1 MKTKYQAPEEGSTL
15 MVTIGVVAT
24 MLVLLGSAIEYT
36 THISRVS
43 QRSRKTAVAMEIADG
58 HLEVLYSNWRNIYRT
73 TWTTLSNNQGG
84 TDKAIVGTNFF
95 YTTKW
100 SPAPAP
106 TVVPNMSPAATPPT
120 IQLPASTNFP
130 TEPNYTVTQYR
141 IQAVDPMITLD
152 ANETSTVNP
161 AATPPSADGPNTW
174 QKSYFYLA
182 AADITVPTTTGTV
195 TAKVR
200 RIFEKKFDNPWTY
213 GMFYVD
219 DLELHPTVGFTMD
232 GPIHTNGNLY
242 IGTSNFTTL
251 NRLEYAG
258 EYVNGFSPNDTSHSN
273 HTAPNLVADM
283 PPYQV
288 SPYLP
293 FGWNL
298 NLDGTSNNNKSYH
311 ELIERPVTGI
321 TDPLSEIRLHN
332 QAGYRILIDA
342 NNAITMTAKD
352 GSTPSTAEW
361 NEIVGAI
368 TTNEA
373 IQDAREG
380 TFVRLASVS
389 VFDLVDKLNKLPSW
403 NGIVYISDT
412 SAKTVD
418 NAGNVTNAG
427 TPVNVTINGNTVST
441 VKRGIRFK
449 NGATLPTGGLTIIS
463 ENPIYIQGN
472 FNTGGSP
479 PSNSGTYT
487 SPTVSGYTRRN
498 AAIVGDAVTILSANW
513 NDSNSNTGDVKDRVS
528 INTTVNAA
536 IVAGNVPSN
545 STYSG
550 GGENFVRFLEDW
562 SKSGGQHFTYYGSM
576 VQLYK
581 SQQATGVWQSP
592 GGSSTYKSPTRHW
605 YYDKNFGSGSPPGN
619 LQVAA
624 YLQQQRWY
632 QVY

>member
-1 MKTKYQAPEEGSTL
+1 

-24 MLVLLGSAIEYT
+24 MLVLLGSAVEYT

-43 QRSRKTAVAMEIADG
+43 QRSRKTAIAMEIADG

-106 TVVPNMSPAATPPT
+106 TVVPNMSPAATPPI
-120 IQLPASTNFP
+120 IQLPDKTNFP
-130 TEPNYTVTQYR
+130 SETNYTVTQYR

-182 AADITVPTTTGTV
+182 AADVTVPTTTGSV

-213 GMFYVD
+213 AIFYVD
-219 DLELHPTVGFTMD
+219 DLEFQPTTALSMD
-232 GPIHTNGNLY
+232 GPIHTNGSLY
-242 IGTSNFTTL
+242 IGTSNFTTT
-251 NRLEYAG
+251 NRLEFAG
-258 EYVNGFSPNDTSHSN
+258 EYVNGFSPLDNTHSGP
-273 HTAPNLVADM
+273 TAPNLVSDM
-283 PPYQV
+283 PPSQV

-311 ELIERPVTGI
+311 ELIERPVSG
-321 TDPLSEIRLHN
+321 TDPLSEIRLYN

-342 NNAITMTAKD
+342 SNVITITTKSGATINAGDFNAI
-352 GSTPSTAEW
+352 
-361 NEIVGAI
+361 VGNI
-368 TTNEA
+368 TTN
-373 IQDAREG
+373 QGMYDAREVG
-380 TFVRLASVS
+380 YVRVASV
-389 VFDLVDKLNKLPSW
+389 DIAGLATELKKLNDW
-403 NGIVYISDT
+403 NGLIYLSDT

-427 TPVNVTINGNTVST
+427 TAVNVTLNGTTAST
-441 VKRGIRFK
+441 LKRGIRIK
-449 NGATLPTGGLTIIS
+449 NGATLPTGGMTFIS
-463 ENPIYIQGN
+463 ENPIYIQGD
-472 FNTGGSP
+472 FNTGANP

-487 SPTVSGYTRRN
+487 DPDASGYARRN
-498 AAIVGDAVTILSANW
+498 AAVIGDAVTVLSGAWLDTNS
-513 NDSNSNTGDVKDRVS
+513 DKTTPQRDASNTT
-528 INTTVNAA
+528 INAA
-536 IVAGNVPSN
+536 IVAGNIPSN
-545 STYSG
+545 NSYSG
-550 GGENFVRFLEDW
+550 GGENFVRLLEDW
-562 SKSGGQHFTYYGSM
+562 SGNHFTYYGSM

-581 SQQATGVWQSP
+581 SQQGTGAWVTP
-592 GGSSTYKSPTRHW
+592 GGTVYKSPIRHW
-605 YYDKNFGSGSPPGN
+605 YYEPNFGNSSPPGN

>member
-1 MKTKYQAPEEGSTL
+1 

-43 QRSRKTAVAMEIADG
+43 QRSRKTAIAMEIADG

-95 YTTKW
+95 YTAKW

-106 TVVPNMSPAATPPT
+106 TPVPNMAPAATPPT
-120 IQLPASTNFP
+120 IPLPASTNFP
-130 TEPNYTVTQYR
+130 SEANYTVTQYR

-152 ANETSTVNP
+152 ANENSTVSP

-182 AADITVPTTTGTV
+182 AADVTVPTTTGTV

-213 GMFYVD
+213 AMFYVD
-219 DLELHPTVGFTMD
+219 DLEFQPTTALSMD
-232 GPIHTNGNLY
+232 GPIHSNGSLY
-242 IGTSNFTTL
+242 IGTSNFTTT
-251 NRLEYAG
+251 NRLEFAG
-258 EYVNGFSPNDTSHSN
+258 EYVNGYSPLDNTHSGP
-273 HTAPNLVADM
+273 TAPNLVSDM
-283 PPYQV
+283 PPSQV

-298 NLDGTSNNNKSYH
+298 NLDGTTNNNKSYH
-311 ELIERPVTGI
+311 ELIERPVAG
-321 TDPLSEIRLHN
+321 TDPISEIRLYN

-342 NNAITMTAKD
+342 ANTITITTKSGASINAGDFNAI
-352 GSTPSTAEW
+352 
-361 NEIVGAI
+361 VGNI
-368 TTNEA
+368 TTNQGMYDSREA
-373 IQDAREG
+373 GYIRVTSVDIAG
-380 TFVRLASVS
+380 LATE
-389 VFDLVDKLNKLPSW
+389 LKKLSDW
-403 NGIVYISDT
+403 NGMIYISDT
-412 SAKTVD
+412 TAKTVD
-418 NAGNVTNAG
+418 NAGTVTNAG
-427 TPVNVTINGNTVST
+427 TAVNVTLNGTTAST
-441 VKRGIRFK
+441 LRRAIRFK
-449 NGATLPTGGLTIIS
+449 NGATLPTGGMTVVS
-463 ENPIYIQGN
+463 ENPIYIQGD

-487 SPTVSGYTRRN
+487 DPDVSGYTRRN
-498 AAIVGDAVTILSANW
+498 AAIIGDAVTVLSGAW
-513 NDSNSNTGDVKDRVS
+513 NDSNSDKSTPQRDAS
-528 INTTVNAA
+528 NTTVNAA

-545 STYSG
+545 NSYSG
-550 GGENFVRFLEDW
+550 GGENFVRLLEDW
-562 SKSGGQHFTYYGSM
+562 SGNHFTYYGSM

-581 SQQATGVWQSP
+581 SQQGTGAWVTP
-592 GGSSTYKSPTRHW
+592 GGTVYKSPIRHW
-605 YYDKNFGSGSPPGN
+605 YYDTNFGNSSPPGN
-619 LQVAA
+619 LQIAA